1 MTSEERIFVV
11 DRIEDRHLVL
21 AGDDGT
27 EVVLAKRELP
37 VRVGEGT
44 VLRVQLEDGVP
55 DWATARIDAEEQAR
69 RLESVKK
76 RMDDLRKGDPGGDL
90 DL

>member
-1 MTSEERIFVV
+1 MMAEEQIFVV

-21 AGDDGT
+21 AGDDGS

-44 VLRVQLEDGVP
+44 VLRVQLADGKA
-55 DWATARIDAEEQAR
+55 DWTTARIDAAEQAR
-69 RLESVKK
+69 RLESAKT
-76 RMDDLRKGDPGGDL
+76 RMDELRKRDPGGDL
-90 DL
+90 EL